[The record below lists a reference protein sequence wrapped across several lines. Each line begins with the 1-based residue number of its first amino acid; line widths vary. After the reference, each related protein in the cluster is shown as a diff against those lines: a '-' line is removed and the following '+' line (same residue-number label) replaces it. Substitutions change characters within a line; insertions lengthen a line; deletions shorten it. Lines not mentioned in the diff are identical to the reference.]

1 MKTKIKRHSRSVLAV
16 ILTLCMLVSCMTVG
30 LIATD
35 AARVDSEEVGAGTVI
50 YFDGGKSMNW
60 YFNVDCVIDLTD
72 KTFDGSN
79 LNLYIKNGSTQYGNN
94 NSLTYGKSTV
104 APNDGASGNKKVIMV
119 NAKNYSSATIKIS
132 QSGNNIKVD
141 WTAGTET
148 GGGGGETGD
157 SGIYV
162 MGPSFGGWTYA
173 DVTTNNTQM
182 LSSETSGLYYIAH
195 TVGSTPNSDNFRF
208 YKTSGDVHYSPTVN
222 SQVDLSTSG
231 ASDKSNVQASYRTQV
246 FAFKNFAAGDKVIL
260 WLDTTNLKVW
270 ATYAK
275 DDVVGSVTLGV
286 KNDGSATLREV
297 DETITLVASVGGT
310 IKDDN
315 LTYSLYRDGE
325 ATALETKTTTTG
337 GAVEFS
343 AIPSN
348 YQSKDYYVIVQ
359 KTGDSTTYNE
369 KRSNTLTVYNTNEA
383 YKPSCTVTVLVDEG
397 DKTFGTV
404 KAVSD
409 TGTSAATT
417 SETASANI
425 SVKEGHTVT
434 ITATPAA
441 GCKFKGWAS
450 GSTETNSTISVVVN
464 AAVTVKADF
473 AQYRFEVYDGANYKK
488 MRELPNGQWISVDSF
503 NKVDGNSGWLT
514 VHRLEDDKYI
524 DPNVSSDTYWIENGN
539 KIDVS
544 GKWGSKQSGSTHYYT
559 NHYLNGYLMYDPA
572 KDKLWIS
579 DNDGGHENVG
589 ILAKDGTY
597 RQDVVKGSSPERYNT
612 HTCDFG
618 DTTITIYDKT
628 GTTDITDSSHPSGNG
643 QYDAAAYDGN
653 AVWINLKGSVINE
666 GAKVKIKT
674 VVNSAYKAKGY
685 YVKGFVVKGHEETYA
700 VLNQEFESDGTEA
713 ASYGDRAKIHGADG
727 VEGGMPW
734 NEFYLDVSDYPTE
747 AIEITPVYFKKEAKS
762 GDNVRF
768 YVDGFTGD
776 VKKKWGDTL
785 AVFAFNSSGGNP
797 PFGEYPGQPMINYN
811 GRYMVDIPRDQ
822 ADSITLNNYI
832 WDRIHSNLYYNTSSC
847 ASEGKAGQGDIDL
860 YDTIKNLNCQT
871 YDYND
876 FTYIQKK
883 LTAEEKDEDI
893 IFSFRY
899 KYSDSYN
906 SRTNSNLGKD
916 TYYVDSQTEPGG
928 ATNYDW
934 NNDYRKNHS
943 TFTGDNSGQYQFE
956 WLTDFYGNRVD
967 VFGDLVD
974 VPTNSEKASQNPM
987 RIVSNGYDRNKA
999 GKYATAWA
1007 LYDPTSWS
1015 GDPGAYKLVDV
1026 IGGQGRAARD
1036 FQSESLLIDPDSTGR
1051 VRLKYDGKA
1060 DLNGTM
1066 REYWEGVFRDQNNNS
1081 TDYPT
1086 HIADLAGRPVQ
1097 ITYEYAVKS
1106 GYSNLNLEKDTGD
1119 GQIGLRNDGRW
1130 YYSSSDQLVKAHV
1143 IIEYAENASSEFKR
1157 DYFQPNSVDYNSGSY
1172 DPTKNHGVATGIE
1185 AFFTN
1190 DGEETVKGHTFS
1202 NTYGNTEAYGVTD
1215 GEYTFNLKT
1224 EGDEEGNYSFI
1235 GWYLYSEG
1243 GYTLITK
1250 DEELESEATNN
1261 DIYVARYIKTPS
1273 GDLQISHIVTDDS
1286 TGEAVCSA
1294 KAEILASDGTTVV
1307 DNTSYPYT
1315 TNAFKI
1321 GSKYIKSNSENKI
1334 RITLKTEP
1342 SAYSSFDSFKEKVSA
1357 TLTALSEGTDNQ
1369 LGLNATVAF
1378 DTIGTTQYAT
1388 ITFPINK
1395 LFDNSG
1401 NQTTKATPF
1410 FSKLGVLDRQFKVK
1424 FSYSSRLWGD
1434 QAYTVTRAITPEE
1447 YRSGYFTVSSEGTVA
1462 LTTDTSKRATFLA
1475 SICPYEQNFKED
1487 IVWDFNFVTEGCTIT
1502 GPTYTG
1508 TRPDYVVTST
1518 KRPANKIKFKMELP
1532 FDLDTTTPVADNAI
1546 QPETQKI
1553 TVDGKEIDAVI
1564 YDNEALPFEPNL
1576 EGQEAGAAGKGVMNY
1591 QDWISLND
1599 IHRSTDQ
1606 TDANNHKEPAF
1617 VVVPKTIY
1625 QDNNNGTYTEME
1637 FKYWA
1642 VKHYGVEGATAYKKC
1657 YNTKFNLSV
1666 YQSSDIEAVY
1676 EVVPETPSEN
1686 PVDPVTSEI
1695 STSLSWDQNSRNQWN
1710 NNDYGT
1716 APYTNKEF
1724 ADRVFVDF
1732 MVNYEYKGMQVNKLN
1747 EATDKVKFGVL
1758 LIKMDELD
1766 TSQPT
1771 LTPAEYKE
1779 ANETGDNVALHI
1791 AEVEGFLNKI
1801 KAGTELTAEE
1811 KAICKQSSFPCK
1823 DIDNKNMMDYAYTYA
1838 NINQSGAS
1846 ERQPTTHKDY
1856 LYRAYSYI
1864 IYEDNN
1870 NVKQYVYSSPEY
1882 FTFYDI
1888 ASIESVAH
1896 ATANE

>member
-35 AARVDSEEVGAGTVI
+35 AARVDSEEVGASTVI

-141 WTAGTET
+141 WTAA
-148 GGGGGETGD
+148 
-157 SGIYV
+157 
-162 MGPSFGGWTYA
+162 SFGGWSYT

-182 LSSETSGLYYIAH
+182 FSSETSGLYYIAH
-195 TVGSTPNSDNFRF
+195 TVSSTPNSDNFRF
-208 YKTSGDVHYSPTVN
+208 YKTSGLHYSPTVDK
-222 SQVDLSTSG
+222 QVNLSTSG
-231 ASDKSNVQASYRTQV
+231 ASDKSNVEAGSGYRNQV
-246 FAFKNFAAGDKVIL
+246 FAFKNFAANDKVIL

-343 AIPSN
+343 AIHSN

-369 KRSNTLTVYNTNEA
+369 KRSNTLTVYNTNEE
-383 YKPSCTVTVLVDEG
+383 YKPSYTVTVQVDDG

-417 SETASANI
+417 SETSSANI

-441 GCKFKGWAS
+441 GCKFKGWTS
-450 GSTETNSTISVVVN
+450 GSTETNSTIRVVVN

-503 NKVDGNSGWLT
+503 NIVNDDSGWLT

-524 DPNVSSDTYWIENGN
+524 DPNVSRNTYWIENGN

-589 ILAKDGTY
+589 IMAKDGTY
-597 RQDVVKGSSPERYNT
+597 RQDVVKNSNPEVYNT

-618 DTTITIYDKT
+618 DTTIKIYDKN
-628 GTTDITDSSHPSGNG
+628 GNDITSSSHPSGNG
-643 QYDAAAYDGN
+643 QYDESAYGGN
-653 AVWINLKGSVINE
+653 AFWINLKGSVINE

-674 VVNSAYKAKGY
+674 VVNSTYAAKGY

-700 VLNQEFESDGTEA
+700 VLNQEFESDGTEV
-713 ASYGDRAKIHGADG
+713 ASYDDRAKIHGADG
-727 VEGGMPW
+727 VEGGKPW

-747 AIEITPVYFKKEAKS
+747 AIEITPVYFKKETKS

-776 VKKKWGDTL
+776 VKEKWGDTL
-785 AVFAFNSSGGNP
+785 AVYAFKSGQET

-811 GRYMVDIPRDQ
+811 GRYMVDIPRDL

-847 ASEGKAGQGDIDL
+847 ASEGKAEQGDIDL

-899 KYSDSYN
+899 KYNTSYN
-906 SRTNSNLGKD
+906 TRTNSNLGKD
-916 TYYVDSQTEPGG
+916 TYYVDSRTGSG
-928 ATNYDW
+928 AATNYDW
-934 NNDYRKNHS
+934 NYDYRKNHK

-974 VPTNSEKASQNPM
+974 VPTNSVKASQNPM

-1007 LYDPTSWS
+1007 LYDPASWS
-1015 GDPGAYKLVDV
+1015 GDPGTYTLVDV

-1060 DLNGTM
+1060 DQGGEM
-1066 REYWEGVFRDQNNNS
+1066 RDHWQEVFREQNNNS

-1086 HIADLAGRPVQ
+1086 PIADLAGRPVQ
-1097 ITYEYAVKS
+1097 ITYEYAVQS
-1106 GYSNLNLEKDTGD
+1106 GYSNLNLENDTGE
-1119 GQIGLRNDGRW
+1119 GQIALRNDGRW

-1243 GYTLITK
+1243 SYTLITK

-1261 DIYVARYIKTPS
+1261 DIYVARYIKIPS
-1273 GDLQISHIVTDDS
+1273 GNLQISHTVTDES

-1294 KAEILASDGTTVV
+1294 KAVILASDGTTVV
-1307 DNTSYPYT
+1307 DDTSYPYT

-1378 DTIGTTQYAT
+1378 STEGTTQYAT

-1447 YRSGYFTVSSEGTVA
+1447 YRSGYFTVSSKGTVA

-1546 QPETQKI
+1546 QPKTQKI
-1553 TVDGKEIDAVI
+1553 TVNGKEIDAVI
-1564 YDNEALPFEPNL
+1564 YNDEALPFEPNL
-1576 EGQEAGAAGKGVMNY
+1576 KGQEAGAAGKGVMNY

-1625 QDNNNGTYTEME
+1625 QDNNDGTYTEME
-1637 FKYWA
+1637 FKYWD

-1676 EVVPETPSEN
+1676 DVVPETPSAN
-1686 PVDPVTSEI
+1686 PVDPVASEI

-1710 NNDYGT
+1710 NNDSGI
-1716 APYTNKEF
+1716 APYKNNEF

-1747 EATDKVKFGVL
+1747 EETDKVKFGVL

-1779 ANETGDNVALHI
+1779 ANEIGDNVELHNT
-1791 AEVEGFLNKI
+1791 EVKDFLDKI

-1811 KAICKQSSFPCK
+1811 KAICKQSSFLCK

-1846 ERQPTTHKDY
+1846 EGQPTTHKDY

>member
-35 AARVDSEEVGAGTVI
+35 AARVDSEEVGASTVI

-162 MGPSFGGWTYA
+162 MGPSFGGWSYT

-182 LSSETSGLYYIAH
+182 FSSETSGLYYIAH
-195 TVGSTPNSDNFRF
+195 TVSSTPNSDNFRF
-208 YKTSGDVHYSPTVN
+208 YKTSGVHYSPTVDK
-222 SQVDLSTSG
+222 QVNLSTSG
-231 ASDKSNVQASYRTQV
+231 ASDKSNVEAGSGYRNQV
-246 FAFKNFAAGDKVIL
+246 FAFKNFAADDKVIL

-297 DETITLVASVGGT
+297 NETITLVASVDGT
-310 IKDDN
+310 IKDYN

-343 AIPSN
+343 AITSN

-369 KRSNTLTVYNTNEA
+369 KRSNTLTVYNTNEE
-383 YKPSCTVTVLVDEG
+383 YKPSYTVTVQVDNG

-404 KAVSD
+404 KVVSD

-425 SVKEGHTVT
+425 SVKEGHNVT

-441 GCKFKGWAS
+441 GCKFKVWTS
-450 GSTETNSTISVVVN
+450 GSTETTSTIRVEVN

-503 NKVDGNSGWLT
+503 NKVDDNSGLLT

-524 DPNVSSDTYWIENGN
+524 DPNVSSNTYWIENGN

-544 GKWGSKQSGSTHYYT
+544 GKWGSIKTGSTHYYT

-589 ILAKDGTY
+589 IMAKDGTY
-597 RQDVVKGSSPERYNT
+597 RQDVKEGSDPEVYNT

-618 DTTITIYDKT
+618 DTTITIYDKN
-628 GTTDITDSSHPSGNG
+628 GNDITSSSHPSGDG
-643 QYDAAAYDGN
+643 QYDASAYGGN

-700 VLNQEFESDGTEA
+700 VLNQEFESNGTEV
-713 ASYGDRAKIHGADG
+713 ASYDDRAKIHGADG
-727 VEGGMPW
+727 VEGGNPW

-747 AIEITPVYFKKEAKS
+747 AIEITPVYFKKETKS

-776 VKKKWGDTL
+776 VKEKWGDTL
-785 AVFAFNSSGGNP
+785 AVFAFKDGKET

-811 GRYMVDIPRDQ
+811 GRYMVDIPRDLG
-822 ADSITLNNYI
+822 DSITLNNYV
-832 WDRIHSNLYYNTSSC
+832 WDRVHSNLYYGTSGK
-847 ASEGKAGQGDIDL
+847 AAEGKNTGDDDNL
-860 YDTIKNLNCQT
+860 FNVIKDINCQT
-871 YDYND
+871 YDFND

-883 LTAEEKDEDI
+883 LNAEGKDEDI

-899 KYSDSYN
+899 KYNTSYN
-906 SRTNSNLGKD
+906 TRTNSNLGKD
-916 TYYVDSQTEPGG
+916 TYYVDSLTGSG
-928 ATNYDW
+928 AATNYDAAY
-934 NNDYRKNHS
+934 DYITNHK

-974 VPTNSEKASQNPM
+974 VPANSEKASQNPM

-1007 LYDPTSWS
+1007 LYDPASWS
-1015 GDPGAYKLVDV
+1015 GDPGTYTLVDV

-1036 FQSESLLIDPDSTGR
+1036 FQSESFLIDPDSTGR
-1051 VRLKYDGKA
+1051 ARLKYDGKA
-1060 DLNGTM
+1060 APGGTM
-1066 REYWEGVFRDQNNNS
+1066 RDYWEGVFQEQNNS
-1081 TDYPT
+1081 TSYPT
-1086 HIADLAGRPVQ
+1086 PIADLAGRPVQ
-1097 ITYEYAVKS
+1097 ITYEYAVKAAF
-1106 GYSNLNLEKDTGD
+1106 SNLNLEGATGD
-1119 GQIGLRNDGRW
+1119 GQPGLRNDGRW

-1273 GDLQISHIVTDDS
+1273 GDLQISHTVTDDS

-1294 KAEILASDGTTVV
+1294 KAEILASDGTMVV

-1342 SAYSSFDSFKEKVSA
+1342 SAYSSFDSFMEKVSA
-1357 TLTALSEGTDNQ
+1357 TLTALSAGTENQ
-1369 LGLNATVAF
+1369 LGLNATVEF
-1378 DTIGTTQYAT
+1378 STVGTTQYAT
-1388 ITFPINK
+1388 ITFPISK

-1447 YRSGYFTVSSEGTVA
+1447 YRSGYFTVSGETVA

-1487 IVWDFNFVTEGCTIT
+1487 IVWDFNFATEGCTIT

-1518 KRPANKIKFKMELP
+1518 TRPANKIKFKMELP
-1532 FDLDTTTPVADNAI
+1532 FDLATTPVADNAI
-1546 QPETQKI
+1546 QPKTQQI
-1553 TVDGKEIDAVI
+1553 TVDGKKIDAVI
-1564 YDNEALPFEPNL
+1564 YNDEALPFEPNL
-1576 EGQEAGAAGKGVMNY
+1576 EGQEEGAAGKGVMNY
-1591 QDWISLND
+1591 QDWISLNE

-1625 QDNNNGTYTEME
+1625 QDNNDGTYTEME
-1637 FKYWA
+1637 FKYWD

-1676 EVVPETPSEN
+1676 GVVPETPSAN
-1686 PVDPVTSEI
+1686 PVDPVASEI

-1710 NNDYGT
+1710 NSDYGS

-1747 EATDKVKFGVL
+1747 ETTDKVEFGVL

-1779 ANETGDNVALHI
+1779 ANETGDNVLLHN
-1791 AEVEGFLNKI
+1791 AEVEGFLDKI
-1801 KAGTELTAEE
+1801 KAGTALTPDE
-1811 KAICKQSSFPCK
+1811 KAICKQSSFLCS
-1823 DIDNKNMMDYAYTYA
+1823 DIDNKNMLDYAYTYA

-1846 ERQPTTHKDY
+1846 AGQPTTHKDY

-1864 IYEDNN
+1864 IYVDNN

>member
-1 MKTKIKRHSRSVLAV
+1 M
-16 ILTLCMLVSCMTVG
+16 
-30 LIATD
+30 
-35 AARVDSEEVGAGTVI
+35 
-50 YFDGGKSMNW
+50 
-60 YFNVDCVIDLTD
+60 
-72 KTFDGSN
+72 
-79 LNLYIKNGSTQYGNN
+79 
-94 NSLTYGKSTV
+94 
-104 APNDGASGNKKVIMV
+104 
-119 NAKNYSSATIKIS
+119 
-132 QSGNNIKVD
+132 
-141 WTAGTET
+141 
-148 GGGGGETGD
+148 
-157 SGIYV
+157 
-162 MGPSFGGWTYA
+162 
-173 DVTTNNTQM
+173 
-182 LSSETSGLYYIAH
+182 
-195 TVGSTPNSDNFRF
+195 
-208 YKTSGDVHYSPTVN
+208 
-222 SQVDLSTSG
+222 
-231 ASDKSNVQASYRTQV
+231 
-246 FAFKNFAAGDKVIL
+246 
-260 WLDTTNLKVW
+260 
-270 ATYAK
+270 
-275 DDVVGSVTLGV
+275 
-286 KNDGSATLREV
+286 
-297 DETITLVASVGGT
+297 
-310 IKDDN
+310 
-315 LTYSLYRDGE
+315 
-325 ATALETKTTTTG
+325 
-337 GAVEFS
+337 
-343 AIPSN
+343 
-348 YQSKDYYVIVQ
+348 
-359 KTGDSTTYNE
+359 
-369 KRSNTLTVYNTNEA
+369 
-383 YKPSCTVTVLVDEG
+383 
-397 DKTFGTV
+397 
-404 KAVSD
+404 
-409 TGTSAATT
+409 
-417 SETASANI
+417 
-425 SVKEGHTVT
+425 
-434 ITATPAA
+434 
-441 GCKFKGWAS
+441 
-450 GSTETNSTISVVVN
+450 
-464 AAVTVKADF
+464 
-473 AQYRFEVYDGANYKK
+473 
-488 MRELPNGQWISVDSF
+488 
-503 NKVDGNSGWLT
+503 
-514 VHRLEDDKYI
+514 
-524 DPNVSSDTYWIENGN
+524 
-539 KIDVS
+539 
-544 GKWGSKQSGSTHYYT
+544 
-559 NHYLNGYLMYDPA
+559 
-572 KDKLWIS
+572 
-579 DNDGGHENVG
+579 
-589 ILAKDGTY
+589 
-597 RQDVVKGSSPERYNT
+597 
-612 HTCDFG
+612 
-618 DTTITIYDKT
+618 
-628 GTTDITDSSHPSGNG
+628 
-643 QYDAAAYDGN
+643 
-653 AVWINLKGSVINE
+653 KGSVINE

-674 VVNSAYKAKGY
+674 VVNTTYAAKGY
-685 YVKGFVVKGHEETYA
+685 YVKGFVMKGHEETYA
-700 VLNQEFESDGTEA
+700 VLNQEFESNGDEA
-713 ASYGDRAKIHGADG
+713 ASYDDRAKIHGAAG
-727 VEGGMPW
+727 VEEGLPW

-747 AIEITPVYFKKEAKS
+747 AIEITPVYFKRETKS

-785 AVFAFNSSGGNP
+785 AVYAFKSGKET

-811 GRYMVDIPRDQ
+811 GRYMVDIPHDL

-883 LTAEEKDEDI
+883 LTAEKKDEDI

-899 KYSDSYN
+899 KYNESYS

-916 TYYVDSQTEPGG
+916 TYYVDSKTNPGA
-928 ATNYDW
+928 ATNYDETY
-934 NNDYRKNHS
+934 DYEKNHK

-974 VPTNSEKASQNPM
+974 VPANSEKASQNPM

-999 GKYATAWA
+999 GTYATAWA
-1007 LYDPTSWS
+1007 LYDPASWS
-1015 GDPGAYKLVDV
+1015 GDPGTYTLVDV
-1026 IGGQGRAARD
+1026 IGGQGRAEQD
-1036 FQSESLLIDPDSTGR
+1036 FQSESFLIDPESTGR

-1060 DLNGTM
+1060 HPNGTM
-1066 REYWEGVFRDQNNNS
+1066 REYWQGVFRDQNNNS
-1081 TDYPT
+1081 TDYPAP
-1086 HIADLAGRPVQ
+1086 IADLAGRPVQ
-1097 ITYEYAVKS
+1097 ITYEYAVQS
-1106 GYSNLNLEKDTGD
+1106 GHSNLNLENDTGD

-1130 YYSSSDQLVKAHV
+1130 YYSSNDQLVKAHV

-1273 GDLQISHIVTDDS
+1273 GNLQISHTVTDDS

-1294 KAEILASDGTTVV
+1294 KAEILDRNGTVV
-1307 DNTSYPYT
+1307 DDTSYPYT

-1321 GSKYIKSNSENKI
+1321 GSKYIKSNSTNKI
-1334 RITLKTEP
+1334 KITLKTEP

-1357 TLTALSEGTDNQ
+1357 TLTALSEGTNNQ
-1369 LGLNATVAF
+1369 LGLNATVEFSA
-1378 DTIGTTQYAT
+1378 DGTTQYAT
-1388 ITFPINK
+1388 ITFPISK
-1395 LFDNSG
+1395 LFDSSG

-1410 FSKLGVLDRQFKVK
+1410 FSKLGVPDRQFKVK
-1424 FSYSSRLWGD
+1424 FSYSSRLWED

-1447 YRSGYFTVSSEGTVA
+1447 YRSGYFTVSGETVA

-1564 YDNEALPFEPNL
+1564 YNDEALPFEPNL

-1625 QDNNNGTYTEME
+1625 HDNNDNTYTEME

-1732 MVNYEYKGMQVNKLN
+1732 MVNYEYKGMQVNKLT

-1779 ANETGDNVALHI
+1779 ANETGDNVALHN
-1791 AEVEGFLNKI
+1791 AQVEGFLNKI
-1801 KAGTELTAEE
+1801 KAGTELTADE
-1811 KAICKQSSFPCK
+1811 KAICKQSSFLCK

-1846 ERQPTTHKDY
+1846 EGQPTTHKDY

>member
-35 AARVDSEEVGAGTVI
+35 AARVDSEEVGASTVI

-162 MGPSFGGWTYA
+162 MGPSFGGWSYT

-182 LSSETSGLYYIAH
+182 FSSETSGLYYIAH

-208 YKTSGDVHYSPTVN
+208 YKTSGVHYSPTVDK
-222 SQVDLSTSG
+222 QVNLSTSG
-231 ASDKSNVQASYRTQV
+231 ASDKSNVEAGSGYRNQV
-246 FAFKNFAAGDKVIL
+246 FAFKNFAPDDKVIL

-286 KNDGSATLREV
+286 KNDGSATLREAN
-297 DETITLVASVGGT
+297 ETITLVASVDGT

-369 KRSNTLTVYNTNEA
+369 KRSNTLTVYNTNEE
-383 YKPSCTVTVLVDEG
+383 YKPSYTVTVQVDNG

-404 KAVSD
+404 KVVSD

-441 GCKFKGWAS
+441 GCKFKGWTL

-473 AQYRFEVYDGANYKK
+473 AQYRFEVYDGEHYKK

-503 NKVDGNSGWLT
+503 NQVNNDEGWLT

-524 DPNVSSDTYWIENGN
+524 DPNVSKNTYWIENGN

-544 GKWGSKQSGSTHYYT
+544 GKWGSIKTGSTHYYT

-589 ILAKDGTY
+589 IMAKDGTY
-597 RQDVVKGSSPERYNT
+597 RQDVKEGSNPEVYNT

-628 GTTDITDSSHPSGNG
+628 GTTDITDSSHPSGDG
-643 QYDAAAYDGN
+643 QYDASAYDGN

-674 VVNSAYKAKGY
+674 VVNSTYAAKGY

-700 VLNQEFESDGTEA
+700 VLNQEFESNGDEV
-713 ASYGDRAKIHGADG
+713 ASYDDRAKIHGAVG
-727 VEGGMPW
+727 VEGGKPW

-747 AIEITPVYFKKEAKS
+747 AIEITPVYFKKETKS

-785 AVFAFNSSGGNP
+785 AVFAFKSSGGNP

-811 GRYMVDIPRDQ
+811 GRYMVDIPRDL

-847 ASEGKAGQGDIDL
+847 AREGKAKQGETDL
-860 YDTIKNLNCQT
+860 YNTIKNLNCQT

-916 TYYVDSQTEPGG
+916 TYYVDSNTGSGG
-928 ATNYDW
+928 ATNY
-934 NNDYRKNHS
+934 NPTYDYRTNHS
-943 TFTGDNSGQYQFE
+943 AFTGDNSGQYQFE

-974 VPTNSEKASQNPM
+974 VPTNSVKASQNPM

-1015 GDPGAYKLVDV
+1015 GDPGTYKLVDV
-1026 IGGQGRAARD
+1026 IGGQGRAERD

-1060 DLNGTM
+1060 HPNGEM
-1066 REYWEGVFRDQNNNS
+1066 RGYWEGVFRDQNNNS
-1081 TDYPT
+1081 TDYPAP
-1086 HIADLAGRPVQ
+1086 IADLAGRPVQ
-1097 ITYEYAVKS
+1097 ITYEYAVQS
-1106 GYSNLNLEKDTGD
+1106 GYSNLNLEHDTGE
-1119 GQIGLRNDGRW
+1119 GQIALRNDGRW

-1172 DPTKNHGVATGIE
+1172 DPTKNHGVATGIK

-1243 GYTLITK
+1243 SYTLITK

-1273 GDLQISHIVTDDS
+1273 GNLQISHTVTDDS

-1334 RITLKTEP
+1334 TITLKTEP
-1342 SAYSSFDSFKEKVSA
+1342 SAYSSFDSFMEKVSA
-1357 TLTALSEGTDNQ
+1357 TLTALSAGIDNQ

-1378 DTIGTTQYAT
+1378 STDGTTQYAT

-1447 YRSGYFTVSSEGTVA
+1447 YRSGYFTVSGETVA

-1487 IVWDFNFVTEGCTIT
+1487 IVWDFNFATEGCTIT

-1518 KRPANKIKFKMELP
+1518 TRPANKIKFKMELP
-1532 FDLDTTTPVADNAI
+1532 FDLATTPVADNAI
-1546 QPETQKI
+1546 QPKTQKI
-1553 TVDGKEIDAVI
+1553 TVNGKEIDAVI
-1564 YDNEALPFEPNL
+1564 YNYEALPFEPNL
-1576 EGQEAGAAGKGVMNY
+1576 EGQETGAAGKGVMNY

-1606 TDANNHKEPAF
+1606 PDTNNHKEPAF

-1625 QDNNNGTYTEME
+1625 QDNNDGTYTEME
-1637 FKYWA
+1637 FKYWD

-1676 EVVPETPSEN
+1676 DVVPETPSAN
-1686 PVDPVTSEI
+1686 PVDPVASEI

-1710 NNDYGT
+1710 NNDSGT
-1716 APYTNKEF
+1716 APYTNNEF

-1747 EATDKVKFGVL
+1747 ETTDKVKFGVL

-1779 ANETGDNVALHI
+1779 ANETGDNVALHN
-1791 AEVEGFLNKI
+1791 AQVEGYLNKI

-1811 KAICKQSSFPCK
+1811 KAICKQSSFLCK

-1838 NINQSGAS
+1838 NINQSGVSAG
-1846 ERQPTTHKDY
+1846 QPTTHKDY